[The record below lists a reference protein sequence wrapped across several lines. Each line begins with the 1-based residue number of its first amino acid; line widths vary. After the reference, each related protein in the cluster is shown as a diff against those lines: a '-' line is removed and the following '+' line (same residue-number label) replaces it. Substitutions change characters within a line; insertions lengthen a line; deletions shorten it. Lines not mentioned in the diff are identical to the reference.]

1 MYLFLNAVVQVR
13 TAQKHWGKGLSKFL
27 VGQSRELQST
37 LAVSTWKLFISTLE
51 GRHEARTDREK
62 KEHKWL
68 SK

>member
-1 MYLFLNAVVQVR
+1 M
-13 TAQKHWGKGLSKFL
+13 
-27 VGQSRELQST
+27 QST